1 MPQQHRLKLPSASRD
16 EQISGRDMW
25 NRNRSESGAHFY
37 TLGYTGRKLE
47 ELIARMLGAGVQTLL
62 DIRQNP
68 VSMYR
73 PELSEEQPAQER
85 RKSRDCLHP

>member
-47 ELIARMLGAGVQTLL
+47 ELIARMLGAGYEHYSTFAR
-62 DIRQNP
+62 IRSACTGRN
-68 VSMYR
+68 
-73 PELSEEQPAQER
+73 
-85 RKSRDCLHP
+85 